1 MHARHMIRNAT
12 RNLIAACIHIYSQA
26 INKLMYQAIFLQY
39 KPQQLDVASF
49 QLQVKKKMNTKIKNK
64 KKCHLHTINPF
75 HLIYD
80 EASGE
85 KKMNKLKKCTK
96 VGRKQGETFLKKNKD
111 DISKPI
117 Y

>member
-64 KKCHLHTINPF
+64 KKCHLHTKDIKDRDSEQSKYKKLIN
-75 HLIYD
+75 
-80 EASGE
+80 
-85 KKMNKLKKCTK
+85 
-96 VGRKQGETFLKKNKD
+96 
-111 DISKPI
+111 
-117 Y
+117 